1 MVNRYTPTLIEEEIR
16 EFLSPRNR
24 LVRTEGIPAWANEQW
39 NLRLQLYNAFA
50 GYTYDGESL
59 AFFATGTRANNFI
72 RNTHGMQ
79 FMGET
84 IRVTSAIEGRI
95 VDYDAD
101 AAIAQHVC
109 QDRDEQWNSF
119 PY

>member
-1 MVNRYTPTLIEEEIR
+1 MVNRYTTTRFEQETQNL
-16 EFLSPRNR
+16 LSPRNR
-24 LVRTEGIPAWANEQW
+24 LVRTEGIPAWASEQW
-39 NLRLQLYNAFA
+39 TLRLQLYNAFA

-59 AFFATGTRANNFI
+59 AFFVTGTRANNFI

-79 FMGET
+79 FMGGT
-84 IRVTSAIEGRI
+84 IRVTSAVEGRI
-95 VDYDAD
+95 ADYDAE
-101 AAIAQHVC
+101 AATARDIC